1 MPIGANISVIAVGAI
16 LAFATHVH
24 TPHVSVAA
32 VGGVLMAV
40 GAFGLWLRL
49 ASTMRQRALTA
60 AGAVPAATEV
70 LVHPQDTG
78 PRLVPNNE
86 NENGDGGY

>member
-1 MPIGANISVIAVGAI
+1 MPIGANLSVIAVGAI

-32 VGGVLMAV
+32 VGAVLMAV
-40 GAFGLWLRL
+40 GAAGLWLRI

-60 AGAVPAATEV
+60 AGAVPVTEV
-70 LVHPQDTG
+70 LVHPPAREQ
-78 PRLVPNNE
+78 RLIPNNE
-86 NENGDGGY
+86 DGDGGY